1 MVVGA
6 VRTAA
11 LALVL
16 LGALAARADFEAGQ
30 RAWDAGRPGEALAQ
44 WQAAAGS
51 GDRRAML
58 ALGRL
63 YLQGLGVLQDYVEAH
78 KWLNLAA
85 SRGEAAAVAER
96 DALAERMTPAQVAE
110 AQSLAQAWRPGEG
123 QGAVATE
130 ETTAAPPTHAEPT
143 PSRTRISA
151 RTANTDSSQTPQ
163 AIPSAATS
171 GAHADSTA
179 TPAPASD
186 AGPPPPRAIREAQTL
201 LAALGYAPGAAD
213 GIWGARTG
221 AAYRA
226 FLDDAG
232 LTAADALTPEALR
245 ALRAAAKRR
254 GGSTKSAGAA
264 GSAATR
270 STPARPRPAVR
281 PDALHRAAKAGDI
294 DGLKAALAAGADVNA
309 RDGKGRTALMH
320 AANKGYPLMVPL
332 LLAAEG
338 ADADIR
344 AADGATALFMAVV
357 HGHAEVVEQLLKGGA
372 DIFIKGPTS
381 KTPMDIAKLRE
392 DAAIM
397 TLLEVA
403 GRDDTVF
410 AQAKSSGSWKF
421 YLQTY
426 PHGRHADEARRMQAE
441 EEREARRRQAEKERN
456 VDDAAYAKARS
467 EGTGAAYAAYLKS
480 HPKGRHADDAAF
492 ARARWVD
499 TGPAYAAYLKLH
511 PQGKHAA
518 DARSK
523 SASAGSD
530 LHPKC
535 SEMPGEYLQ
544 ENHAECW
551 EEVSTLP
558 GCFRWNDH
566 HHSDR
571 LTEHWSGGC
580 SGGIADGSGTLS
592 MSSGS
597 DHLAFEATGTYVKGK
612 AHGHWTGRES
622 DGSVWEGRYV
632 NHKQHGHWEYRDGDG
647 VWKGPYVDGKLHGDW
662 AWRAADG
669 SVFEG
674 LYVDGSR
681 HGRWVERL
689 ADGRVGGG
697 AFVDGKQHG
706 TWVINHDDDA
716 VSRGTYVDGKKH
728 GRWTEPLPWSEG
740 SVGEGSYVDGKRH
753 GQWVER
759 YEGAV
764 GQGMIGQGPYVED
777 SRHGRWFWRNSYGK
791 GSTSEGYYAEGDK
804 DGRWIVRR
812 RDGTCSVERYKEG
825 EFVGSTICR

>member
-1 MVVGA
+1 MIGSA
-6 VRTAA
+6 VRIWVF
-11 LALVL
+11 ALVL
-16 LGALAARADFEAGQ
+16 LGALAARADFEAGE
-30 RAWDAGRPGEALAQ
+30 RAWDEGRPDEALVQ

-96 DALAERMTPAQVAE
+96 DALAEKMTPAQVAE
-110 AQSLAQAWRPGEG
+110 AQALARAWRPGEG

-130 ETTAAPPTHAEPT
+130 ETTTASPTHAEPT

-151 RTANTDSSQTPQ
+151 RATTTDSSQAPQ

-171 GAHADSTA
+171 GAQAESTA

-186 AGPPPPRAIREAQTL
+186 AGPPPPRAMREAQTL

-213 GIWGARTG
+213 GIWSARTG
-221 AAYRA
+221 SAYRA

-232 LTAADALTPEALR
+232 LPAADALTPEALR

-254 GGSTKSAGAA
+254 GATTKSAGAA

-270 STPARPRPAVR
+270 STTAPPRPAVR

-357 HGHAEVVEQLLKGGA
+357 HGHGEVAEQLLKTGA
-372 DIFIKGPTS
+372 DIFIKGPKS

-403 GRDDTVF
+403 GRDDTAF

-426 PHGRHADEARRMQAE
+426 PHGRHAEEARRS
-441 EEREARRRQAEKERN
+441 QAEKERK
-456 VDDAAYAKARS
+456 VDDAAYAKAKS

-499 TGPAYAAYLKLH
+499 TGPAYAAYLELH

-518 DARSK
+518 DATSK

-632 NHKQHGHWEYRDGDG
+632 NHKQHGHWEYRGGDG
-647 VWKGPYVDGKLHGDW
+647 VWKGPYIDGRPHGPW
-662 AWRAADG
+662 VWRGADG
-669 SVFEG
+669 SVYEG
-674 LYVDGSR
+674 PYVDGSR

-706 TWVINHDDDA
+706 AWVINHDDGA
-716 VSRGTYVDGKKH
+716 VSRGTYVDGK
-728 GRWTEPLPWSEG
+728 
-740 SVGEGSYVDGKRH
+740 RH
-753 GQWVER
+753 GEWVER
-759 YEGAV
+759 YENGRV
-764 GQGMIGQGPYVED
+764 SRGPYVEGE
-777 SRHGRWFWRNSYGK
+777 RHGRWNNRDSNLGR
-791 GSTSEGYYAEGDK
+791 TSEGSYAEGK
-804 DGRWIVRR
+804 PVGRWVIHKQDGSCLIQHYDGDSSVPVRVS
-812 RDGTCSVERYKEG
+812 DC
-825 EFVGSTICR
+825 

>member
-1 MVVGA
+1 MVASA
-6 VRTAA
+6 VRTAVLA
-11 LALVL
+11 LALF
-16 LGALAARADFEAGQ
+16 GALAARADFEAGQ
-30 RAWDAGRPGEALAQ
+30 RAWDAGRPDEALTE
-44 WQAAAGS
+44 WQVAAGR

-63 YLQGLGVLQDYVEAH
+63 YLRGLGVLQDYVEAH

-85 SRGEAAAVAER
+85 SRGEAAAVDER

-110 AQSLAQAWRPGEG
+110 AQALAQAWRPGEG
-123 QGAVATE
+123 PGAVGTE
-130 ETTAAPPTHAEPT
+130 ESTTASPTHAEAT
-143 PSRTRISA
+143 PSRTRTSA
-151 RTANTDSSQTPQ
+151 RTTTDSWQAPR
-163 AIPSAATS
+163 AIPSAAMP
-171 GAHADSTA
+171 AAQADATA

-232 LTAADALTPEALR
+232 LPAGDALTPEALR
-245 ALRAAAKRR
+245 ALRAAAKR
-254 GGSTKSAGAA
+254 GGASTKSAGAA

-270 STPARPRPAVR
+270 SAAAPSRPAVR
-281 PDALHRAAKAGDI
+281 PDALHRAAQAGDV

-320 AANKGYPLMVPL
+320 AVDKGYTLMVPL

-338 ADADIR
+338 VDVDIR

-357 HGHAEVVEQLLKGGA
+357 HGHGEVVERLLKAGA
-372 DIFIKGPTS
+372 DISIKGPRS
-381 KTPMDIAKLRE
+381 KTPMDVAKLRE

-410 AQAKSSGSWKF
+410 AQAKWSGSWKF

-426 PHGRHADEARRMQAE
+426 PHGRHADEARRRQAE
-441 EEREARRRQAEKERN
+441 KEREARRRQAEKERN
-456 VDDAAYAKARS
+456 EDDAAYAKAKS

-511 PQGKHAA
+511 PQGRHAA
-518 DARSK
+518 DARTK
-523 SASAGSD
+523 SADGWLA
-530 LHPKC
+530 LEPKC
-535 SEMPGEYLQ
+535 AEKTEEHES
-544 ENHAECW
+544 NDRVECW
-551 EEVSTLP
+551 EAIASLP
-558 GCFRWNDH
+558 GCHFWNPDYVLE
-566 HHSDR
+566 SAR
-571 LTEHWSGGC
+571 TTNAWSGRC
-580 SGGIADGSGTLS
+580 TGGVADGPGTLS
-592 MSSGS
+592 VSG
-597 DHLAFEATGTYVKGK
+597 DGELPAAYITVTLENGNRHGEAVWRFADGVVWEGPYAGGRM
-612 AHGHWTGRES
+612 HGHWVVRRT
-622 DGSVWEGRYV
+622 DGSVWEGPV
-632 NHKQHGHWEYRDGDG
+632 VDGKQHGQWIDRG
-647 VWKGPYVDGKLHGDW
+647 VDG
-662 AWRAADG
+662 RI
-669 SVFEG
+669 
-674 LYVDGSR
+674 
-681 HGRWVERL
+681 
-689 ADGRVGGG
+689 GGG
-697 AFVDGKQHG
+697 AFVDGKQQG
-706 TWVINHDDDA
+706 AWVHNHDDGA
-716 VSRGTYVDGKKH
+716 VARGTYVDGKKH
-728 GRWTEPLPWSEG
+728 GRWVEPLYWSKG

-764 GQGMIGQGPYVED
+764 GQGMVGQGPYVEG
-777 SRHGRWFWRNSYGK
+777 SRHGRWFWRNRYGK
-791 GSTSEGYYAEGDK
+791 GSTSEGFYAEGNE

-812 RDGTCSVERYKEG
+812 RDGTCDVRRYKEG
-825 EFVGSTICR
+825 LIVGETKCR